1 LIVAMAVVA
10 EEEEEEKE
18 CKGRKGDNEGKA
30 TGD

>member
-1 LIVAMAVVA
+1 LIVAKVVVA
-10 EEEEEEKE
+10 EEEEEKE